1 METLIENEAIGN
13 IDFSEQDISGREY
26 VKCNFENCNF
36 TKTILKNT
44 DFFDCSFSGCNFSL
58 AALTNTGLKGVKFS
72 SCKLMGVDF
81 GACSDFLFSVTFI
94 DSHLDYSSFHK
105 KKMKKT
111 VFSGCSLKEVDFEE
125 TDLASAVFKD
135 CDLSQANFFRTVLE
149 QADLRGAVN
158 YSIDPDANKISKAKF
173 TYDGLA
179 GLLQKYNI
187 EID

>member
-105 KKMKKT
+105 KKMKKKKRDA
-111 VFSGCSLKEVDFEE
+111 GRRQDMNLNGSLEGL
-125 TDLASAVFKD
+125 DLDSV
-135 CDLSQANFFRTVLE
+135 R
-149 QADLRGAVN
+149 
-158 YSIDPDANKISKAKF
+158 IPH
-173 TYDGLA
+173 
-179 GLLQKYNI
+179 LQ
-187 EID
+187 